1 MWAAK
6 HFLTTHNPQWHS
18 DVISDYRMQ
27 QFLFCCSYNC
37 GSLLFQERAL
47 IARLKIEA
55 LDGYYGN
62 DYLTRAF
69 SKIKLFACMHV
80 CVCEQTVYLPIMQF
94 ANEPCQVHCVP
105 PEHISVLR

>member
-18 DVISDYRMQ
+18 DVISYYRMQ
-27 QFLFCCSYNC
+27 QFLFCCLYNC

-47 IARLKIEA
+47 IARLKMKLWTAIME
-55 LDGYYGN
+55 LS
-62 DYLTRAF
+62 YLTGAF
-69 SKIKLFACMHV
+69 SKIKLFVCMHV
-80 CVCEQTVYLPIMQF
+80 CVCAQTVYLPIMQF
-94 ANEPCQVHCVP
+94 AIGRCQVHCVP